1 MTISPPYHDLATAAD
16 PAARVPGDKA
26 RPGKHDAIIRAAS
39 DLFLSEGFDGAS
51 LDQIAQLAGVS
62 KQTIYSHFTDKE
74 ALFAAICSEL
84 TDRLTVSMR
93 HPKAVAAET
102 DLETLLVRLG
112 EETLAML
119 LHPASLDLHRLIVSA
134 AGRFPDLGRAA
145 YESGVGRMIDDLSP
159 VLRTH
164 SQLRDNAGIGLGE
177 AAARRLTEQFI
188 GMLRGFHQLRGL
200 LGVSAVP
207 ASERAA
213 YVRACVALLLRGLVP
228 EHH

>member
-1 MTISPPYHDLATAAD
+1 M
-16 PAARVPGDKA
+16 PADKA

-62 KQTIYSHFTDKE
+62 KQTIYSHFADKE

-84 TDRLTVSMR
+84 TNKLTVSMR
-93 HPKAVAAET
+93 QSTAMAAET

-112 EETLAML
+112 EETLTMM

-145 YESGVGRMIDDLSP
+145 YESGVKRMIDDLSP

-164 SQLRDNAGIGLGE
+164 SHLRDKASIGLSE
-177 AAARRLTEQFI
+177 ASARRLTEQFM

-200 LGVSAVP
+200 LGMPAVP
-207 ASERAA
+207 AGERTA
-213 YVRACVALLLRGLVP
+213 YIRSCVALLLRGLEP
-228 EHH
+228 EHS